1 MNDLGVAQVL
11 RSNARLV
18 LVEAPAGFGKT
29 FQGCEYA
36 RDLLLDLFPGRL
48 LVLTH
53 THAACDAFD
62 SRTTSLRRRVEVRT
76 IDSLITQIASAYH
89 TCIGLPAAVPAWAF
103 QQGEEGFNQVAI
115 KVARLITA
123 APIIATSLAERYPY
137 VICDEHQDSS
147 EAQHDIINS
156 LYRAG
161 AFVRVFADPMQA
173 IYEKPNEMGAWNA
186 RWSKFQE
193 MADEHV
199 ELETPHRWMN
209 SAPELGEWVKEARI
223 SLRDSR
229 EINLRGS
236 PPPGLFLFRADNTA
250 QHHERYMLSK
260 QDRNGIDS
268 FVRGSSEVLVLA
280 SANGTVRGLR
290 AFFNRGIP
298 IWEGHTRNAMTR
310 LFFNCHEH
318 SGNQRAIASAFIDF
332 VQSVAVGFTD
342 SGYGNVFRRE
352 VEDCCTAKRR
362 QKSSKIQNIA
372 RLIVET
378 PDHRGAASALAALY
392 ELVSTDSQFQDI
404 RLDLSR
410 EFKESIRLAQ
420 YDNVDEGLSALNLQR
435 TLFRMPL
442 PAKAISTVHKAKGLE
457 RERVVLLPCD
467 RHHFAA
473 TEYKRRLLYVALSR
487 ATKSLAIV
495 VPRQSPSPLFNL

>member
-11 RSNARLV
+11 RSDARLV

-36 RDLLLDLFPGRL
+36 RDLLLNLVPGRL

-53 THAACDAFD
+53 THAACEAFD
-62 SRTTSLRRRVEVRT
+62 SRTTSLRRRVEIRT

-89 TCIGLPAAVPAWAF
+89 TCIGLPPEVPKWAF
-103 QQGEEGFNQVAI
+103 QQGADGFNQVAI
-115 KVARLITA
+115 KVARLINA
-123 APIIATSLAERYPY
+123 APIIAASLVERYPY

-161 AFVRVFADPMQA
+161 AFVRVFGDPMQA
-173 IYEKPNEMGAWNA
+173 IYEKANEMSAWNT

-199 ELETPHRWMN
+199 ELETPHRWKN
-209 SAPELGEWVKEARI
+209 SASELGDWVKEARI
-223 SLRDSR
+223 SLRDSK

-236 PPPGLFLFRADNTA
+236 LPRGLFLFRADNTA

-260 QDRNGIDS
+260 EDRNGIDS
-268 FVRGSSEVLVLA
+268 FVRDSFELLVLT

-290 AFFNRGIP
+290 AFFNRRIP

-310 LFFNCHEH
+310 LFFSCIEH
-318 SGNQRAIASAFIDF
+318 SGNRRAITSDFIKF

-342 SGYGNVFRRE
+342 SGYGNLFRRE
-352 VEDCCTAKRR
+352 VEGSCAAKRR
-362 QKSSKIQNIA
+362 QKSAKIQKIA
-372 RLIVET
+372 KLIVES
-378 PDHRGAASALAALY
+378 PDHRGAARALA
-392 ELVSTDSQFQDI
+392 ELDQLVKTDSQFRDI
-404 RLDLSR
+404 RLDLNR
-410 EFKESIRLAQ
+410 EFRESIRLAQ
-420 YDNVDEGLSALNLQR
+420 YDDLEAGLSALNLQR
-435 TLFRMPL
+435 TLLRIPL

-467 RHHFAA
+467 KTHFAA

-487 ATKSLAIV
+487 ATKTLAIV
-495 VPRQSPSPLFNL
+495 VPRESPSPLFNL